1 MRSGSTSR
9 RRSGWFRRRRRAT
22 RTPRHS
28 SRRSAAA
35 GGGVPAERRPPRR
48 SESASAKRNFTESHS
63 MTKRM
68 LIMLAVV
75 GVVFG
80 GILGWQLFGKPY
92 MMRKFIPVGVIPP
105 QTVSTAKAGFS
116 EWQGEF
122 QAVGTLRAV
131 RGADIAPEVAGVI
144 TAIHFQSGQEIEAG
158 APLVQLN
165 AESDL
170 ARLQSLAAAGE
181 LAEINYQR
189 DQKQLEI
196 QGVSQAVVDADA
208 ANLKNAKAQ
217 LAEQQALVNKKLV
230 RAPFDGRLGVRA
242 VDVGPYVN
250 AGTKLVTLQALDP
263 VYVDFFAPQKSLGRV
278 ALGQKIVLKT
288 DAFQGQQFPGEVS
301 SIDPK
306 VDPATRNVQVRATV
320 RNAKRSLL
328 PGMFATVVIASG
340 GPQRYLTLPQTA
352 VSYNPF
358 GDTVFVVEES
368 KGKDDKPALLAQQ
381 KFVTTGAAR
390 GDQVAILSGI
400 KIGRAS
406 RRERVEIS
414 VR

>member
-1 MRSGSTSR
+1 
-9 RRSGWFRRRRRAT
+9 
-22 RTPRHS
+22 
-28 SRRSAAA
+28 
-35 GGGVPAERRPPRR
+35 
-48 SESASAKRNFTESHS
+48 

-68 LIMLAVV
+68 IIMLLIV
-75 GVVFG
+75 GALFG
-80 GILGWQLFGKPY
+80 GLFGFKAFLGGAI
-92 MMRKFIPVGVIPP
+92 KKSISAQGIPP
-105 QTVSTAKAGFS
+105 QTVSTAKAQLT

-131 RGADIAPEVAGVI
+131 RGADLAPELAGLI
-144 TAIHFQSGQEIEAG
+144 TAIHFQSGQEVAEG

-165 AESDL
+165 NESDV
-170 ARLQSLAAAGE
+170 AKLQSLMAAVE
-181 LAEINYQR
+181 LAEANYDR
-189 DQKQLEI
+189 DQKQLAI
-196 QGVSQAVVDADA
+196 QAVSQAVVDADA
-208 ANLKNAKAQ
+208 ATLKSAKAQ
-217 LAEQQALVNKKLV
+217 VAEQRALVAKKLV
-230 RAPFDGRLGVRA
+230 RAPFSGRLGIRA
-242 VDVGPYVN
+242 VDVGQYVN

-263 VYVDFFAPQKSLGRV
+263 VYVDFFAPQKSLGKV
-278 ALGQKIVLKT
+278 ALGQKVVLKT
-288 DAFQGQQFPGEVS
+288 DAFPGQQFPGEVS

-306 VDPATRNVQVRATV
+306 VDPATRNVQVRASV

-381 KFVTTGAAR
+381 KFVTTGEAR

-400 KIGRAS
+400 KEGDTVVTAGQIKLRSGFPVIVNNSIQPTNDAS
-406 RRERVEIS
+406 PKPKDQ
-414 VR
+414 

>member
-1 MRSGSTSR
+1 
-9 RRSGWFRRRRRAT
+9 
-22 RTPRHS
+22 
-28 SRRSAAA
+28 
-35 GGGVPAERRPPRR
+35 
-48 SESASAKRNFTESHS
+48 

-170 ARLQSLAAAGE
+170 ARLQSLAAAAE
-181 LAEINYQR
+181 LAEVNYQR

-196 QGVSQAVVDADA
+196 QAVSRAVVDADA
-208 ANLKNAKAQ
+208 ANLKSAKAQ

-230 RAPFDGRLGVRA
+230 RAPFAGRVGIRA
-242 VDVGPYVN
+242 VDIGQYVT

-263 VYVDFFAPQKSLGRV
+263 VYVDFYAPQKSLG
-278 ALGQKIVLKT
+278 KIVPKQTIILQT
-288 DAFQGQQFPGEVS
+288 DAFVGQQFPGEIS
-301 SIDPK
+301 SVDPK

-320 RNAKRSLL
+320 RNPKRALL
-328 PGMFATVVIASG
+328 PGMFATVTIASG
-340 GPQRYLTLPQTA
+340 KPQRHITLPQTS
-352 VSYNPF
+352 VSYNPY
-358 GDTVFVVEES
+358 GDTVFVVEEQKS
-368 KGKDDKPALLAQQ
+368 QDGKALLLAQQ
-381 KFVTTGAAR
+381 KFVTTGGTR

-400 KIGRAS
+400 KEGDTVVTAGQIKLRTGVPVIVNNSIQPANDPAPQPKDP
-406 RRERVEIS
+406 
-414 VR
+414 

>member
-1 MRSGSTSR
+1 
-9 RRSGWFRRRRRAT
+9 
-22 RTPRHS
+22 
-28 SRRSAAA
+28 
-35 GGGVPAERRPPRR
+35 
-48 SESASAKRNFTESHS
+48 

-68 LIMLAVV
+68 LIMLGAV
-75 GVVFG
+75 GLVFG
-80 GILGWQLFGKPY
+80 GILVFQLLVKPA

-144 TAIHFQSGQEIEAG
+144 TAIHFQSGHEIEAG

-170 ARLQSLAAAGE
+170 ARLQSLAAAAE
-181 LAEINYQR
+181 LAEVNYQR

-196 QGVSQAVVDADA
+196 QAGS
-208 ANLKNAKAQ
+208 
-217 LAEQQALVNKKLV
+217 
-230 RAPFDGRLGVRA
+230 RA
-242 VDVGPYVN
+242 VDIGQYVT

-263 VYVDFFAPQKSLGRV
+263 VYVDFYAPQKSLGKI
-278 ALGQKIVLKT
+278 ALKQRMVLQT
-288 DAFQGQQFPGEVS
+288 DAFAGEQFPGEIS

-320 RNAKRSLL
+320 RNPKRSLL
-328 PGMFATVVIASG
+328 PGMFATVSIATG
-340 GPQRYLTLPQTA
+340 GPQRFITLPQTS
-352 VSYNPF
+352 VSYNPY
-358 GDTVFVVEES
+358 GDTVFVVEEQ
-368 KGKDDKPALLAQQ
+368 KGQDGKALLLAQQ
-381 KFVTTGAAR
+381 KFVTIGGTR

-400 KIGRAS
+400 KEGDTVVTAGQIKLRTGVPVIVNNSIQPANDPAPQPKDP
-406 RRERVEIS
+406 
-414 VR
+414 